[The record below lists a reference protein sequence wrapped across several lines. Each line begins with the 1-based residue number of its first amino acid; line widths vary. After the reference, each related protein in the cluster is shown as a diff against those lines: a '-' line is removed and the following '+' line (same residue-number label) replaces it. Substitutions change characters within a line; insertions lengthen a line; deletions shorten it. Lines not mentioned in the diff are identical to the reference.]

1 MVQRKRF
8 EAPGD
13 YSIAVAS
20 ERMKD
25 GQWSAVTTIQQ
36 STQTGERNIDLPISD
51 ARFATEEE
59 AENVRGEPRAR
70 VDREERAAFRRDA
83 LGVPRNFFRLRSGSS
98 YRVGRRSA
106 R

>member
-8 EAPGD
+8 PAPGD
-13 YSIAVAS
+13 YSIAVAA

-36 STQTGERNIDLPISD
+36 TTATGERNIDLPISD

-59 AENVRGEPRAR
+59 AERFEVSRAQEWIQKNAPSDPTPLSR
-70 VDREERAAFRRDA
+70 
-83 LGVPRNFFRLRSGSS
+83 P
-98 YRVGRRSA
+98 A

>member
-8 EAPGD
+8 DAPGD
-13 YSIAVAS
+13 YRIAVAA

-25 GQWSAVTTIQQ
+25 GKWSAVTTIQQ
-36 STQTGERNIDLPISD
+36 STATGERNIDLPISD

-59 AENVRGEPRAR
+59 AERFEVSRAQEWIQKNAPSDPTPLSR
-70 VDREERAAFRRDA
+70 
-83 LGVPRNFFRLRSGSS
+83 P
-98 YRVGRRSA
+98 A

>member
-25 GQWSAVTTIQQ
+25 GKWSAVTTIQQ

-59 AENVRGEPRAR
+59 AETFEVSRAR
-70 VDREERAAFRRDA
+70 EWIQKNTPRLVA
-83 LGVPRNFFRLRSGSS
+83 LVVFLTSLTQ
-98 YRVGRRSA
+98 
-106 R
+106 

>member
-13 YSIAVAS
+13 YSITVAA

-25 GQWSAVTTIQQ
+25 GNWSAVTTIQQ
-36 STQTGERNIDLPISD
+36 STPTGERHIDLPISD

-59 AENVRGEPRAR
+59 AENFEVGRAR
-70 VDREERAAFRRDA
+70 DWIEKNA
-83 LGVPRNFFRLRSGSS
+83 PRL
-98 YRVGRRSA
+98 VGLLLFLYCWPA
-106 R
+106 